1 MQDRVSAGRDMG
13 KQIKTT
19 AASYW
24 WACKSGCSQF
34 GAEIFLLLRA
44 KTCRRHPLQGRICC
58 LRESYSPLPVLGPL
72 SLGAELLGGRV
83 FSSHTPSSQ
92 EVRFGHRARQHMSA
106 LFSVPLKTIPGGRR
120 EVKAPLLPGHSPG
133 AVTRGSPVDLSHGT
147 LCVVGQCPWLGRQ
160 HTGKVGAMP
169 PCITLSSAYQW
180 NKSTPDQLRAVI

>member
-13 KQIKTT
+13 KQTKTT

-58 LRESYSPLPVLGPL
+58 LRENYSPLPVLGPL
-72 SLGAELLGGRV
+72 SLRAELLGGRV
-83 FSSHTPSSQ
+83 FSSHTLSSQ

-133 AVTRGSPVDLSHGT
+133 AVTRGSTSRPQPWHPLCSRSVPLAWEAAHRQGGSDATRHHPQLCLPVEQ
-147 LCVVGQCPWLGRQ
+147 V
-160 HTGKVGAMP
+160 HT
-169 PCITLSSAYQW
+169 
-180 NKSTPDQLRAVI
+180 